1 MTVPSLP
8 APSPSTA
15 GYPHLDPFFRT
26 RLAEFDR
33 EAGPAGAVPPA
44 FLSPAGAWHPPAQVR
59 IRDLTASGPHGDV
72 PLRTYSAA
80 PATGVPAPALVWM
93 HGGGFVDGSLDW
105 GEAHGVCAEL
115 AARSGA
121 LVVSVGYRLVTDQVR
136 YPLPLDDIDTAWR
149 WLLAR
154 IDRTPGAGPARLFVG
169 GASAG
174 ANLAMATALRLRDR
188 GARRPDGLLLAY
200 GAFHHPS
207 PAPDPELAAVL
218 ATLPAGLL
226 NRDDFND
233 TGFHRYAGPD
243 RPAPAYTRPGHAD
256 LTGLPP
262 TAIVSA
268 EIDDLRPSSDLLA
281 RQLADAG
288 VPVTRYL
295 ARGML
300 HGHLN
305 WFPGPDLPEVDR
317 TIDVLAQVLSGP
329 PADRPAS

>member
-8 APSPSTA
+8 APSPSTG
-15 GYPHLDPFFRT
+15 GYPHLDPFFRA
-26 RLAEFDR
+26 RLAEFDG
-33 EAGPAGAVPPA
+33 AGGPTGTVPAA
-44 FLSPAGAWHPPAQVR
+44 FLSPAGPWQPPAAVR
-59 IRDLTASGPHGDV
+59 IRDLTAAGPQGEV
-72 PLRTYSAA
+72 PLRTYSV
-80 PATGVPAPALVWM
+80 PGPTGGDRPALVWM
-93 HGGGFVDGSLDW
+93 HGGGFVGGSLNW

-115 AARSGA
+115 AARTGA
-121 LVVSVGYRLVTDQVR
+121 LVVSVDYRLVTDQVR

-149 WLLAR
+149 WLL
-154 IDRTPGAGPARLFVG
+154 DRTGRAGRPTRVLLG

-174 ANLAMATALRLRDR
+174 ANLAIATALRLRDR
-188 GARRPDGLLLAY
+188 GDRMPDGLLLAY

-207 PAPDPELAAVL
+207 PAPDPDLAGAL
-218 ATLPAGLL
+218 AGLPAVLL
-226 NRDDFND
+226 NRESFDGGDFLRY
-233 TGFHRYAGPD
+233 TG
-243 RPAPAYTRPGHAD
+243 PAPAPIYARPGHAD

-262 TAIVSA
+262 TAVISA

-305 WFPGPDLPEVDR
+305 WFPGADLPEVDR
-317 TIDVLAQVLSGP
+317 TIEVLAQALAGAP
-329 PADRPAS
+329 QARIPA